1 MKKFVYVPFPDP
13 RDPGRE
19 VIRDILNGTIPD
31 PIDLIDELE
40 KLLDIIVE
48 L

>member
-13 RDPGRE
+13 
-19 VIRDILNGTIPD
+19 
-31 PIDLIDELE
+31 IDLIDDLE
-40 KLLDIIVE
+40 KLLGTIVE